1 MGYSASALRGT
12 GSYQS
17 KFHWHTSGDPPS
29 HRRGGRLT
37 AETPPTPDDLQ
48 KLARFQADYQPSLEE
63 VVAVLRDR
71 LHITSS
77 GLFDGVALTTTSR
90 PGKTIETLRE
100 KLRKGIPLRVI
111 QDITGLRVVGD
122 LRLSQQNDLRDQ
134 IKKCFA
140 GSRVDE
146 DDRRVTPSSG
156 YRAVHLIP
164 VVLGL
169 PVEIQLR
176 TASQDAWAQASEK
189 LGDLWGRWHRYGLPP
204 EGPTPEERERRG
216 QFIEQYRLIGDAFY
230 SHELVLDRKT
240 LAFYLTLL
248 GLLVLDL
255 VLILWILNPFSN
267 FATSAYAS
275 QKGPV
280 VSDTAKPSPFEIAD
294 AKRLAVQAVRR
305 KPKLSNVSN

>member
-1 MGYSASALRGT
+1 MEDL
-12 GSYQS
+12 
-17 KFHWHTSGDPPS
+17 
-29 HRRGGRLT
+29 GGRLA

-230 SHELVLDRKT
+230 SHELVLDREFVLRRQEEELT
-240 LAFYLTLL
+240 LALERDSGSELSARLSEVRDLL
-248 GLLVLDL
+248 EEVDTEQ
-255 VLILWILNPFSN
+255 IESN
-267 FATSAYAS
+267 KA
-275 QKGPV
+275 
-280 VSDTAKPSPFEIAD
+280 I
-294 AKRLAVQAVRR
+294 AVQVNRLVE
-305 KPKLSNVSN
+305 LSNLQSNQ